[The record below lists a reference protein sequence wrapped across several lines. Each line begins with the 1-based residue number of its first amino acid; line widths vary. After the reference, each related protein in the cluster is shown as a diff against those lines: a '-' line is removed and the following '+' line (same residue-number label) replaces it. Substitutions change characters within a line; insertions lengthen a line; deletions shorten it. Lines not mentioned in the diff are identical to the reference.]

1 MIYKSTREEVQAYF
15 QSSALN
21 QSELKLLANYSLT
34 HYNAEKAKQADPDK
48 LLPDHFRQGGAVDT
62 LLTGTKEEFDAL
74 YHIADTS
81 KLPSDTIK
89 KIVDFAFQNFVAD
102 LQQTMEAQGV
112 TENIEE
118 VLNLSPLSD
127 EDIFPHV
134 IMGCNREE
142 YFLNRK
148 DDSRFNTCM
157 NTGKG
162 REYFESLVEAF
173 GKTILP
179 MDMYKN
185 IKEIVSS
192 FKNSERT
199 KFYFD
204 EKNFE
209 NNPNLDIYYQKII
222 YFTYQGIACKAM
234 LDILIVDKTNP
245 DRVVFHPIDIKTMA
259 EPAIDFP
266 VAAKRLRY
274 DIQAGWYK
282 IALLHC
288 NIAKQLTAAKRQFA
302 LNNFRFLA
310 ETTSQSYRNKA
321 LCFTMENSMVIIGI
335 NGKEEVRGPKGELY
349 KPGIL
354 GITQL
359 LEIYKYHSEK
369 KNFKDEKLLEEYPSE
384 IPFNWEY
391 SKLTSWF

>member
-15 QSSALN
+15 QSPALN
-21 QSELKLLANYSLT
+21 QSELKLLATYSLT
-34 HYNAEKAKQADPDK
+34 HYNIEKAKQADPDRF
-48 LLPDHFRQGGAVDT
+48 LPDHFRQGGAVDT
-62 LLTGTKEEFDAL
+62 LLTGTKEDFDKE
-74 YHIADTS
+74 YHIADAS
-81 KLPSDTIK
+81 KLPSETVQ
-89 KIVDFAFQNFVAD
+89 KIVDFAFQNFISE
-102 LQQTMEAQGV
+102 LQQEMETEGV
-112 TENIEE
+112 TESVEE
-118 VLNLSPLSD
+118 IIKSSPIKD
-127 EDIFPHV
+127 DDIFPHI

-142 YFLNRK
+142 YFTNRK
-148 DDSRFNTCM
+148 DDSRFSSAM
-157 NTGKG
+157 DKGRG
-162 REYFESLVEAF
+162 REYFNSLVEAY

-185 IKEIVSS
+185 IKEVVAS

-204 EKNFE
+204 EKNFKD
-209 NNPNLDIYYQKII
+209 NPNLDIYYQKII
-222 YFTYQGIACKAM
+222 YFTYQGIPCKAM

-245 DRVVFHPIDIKTMA
+245 TKVIFHPIDVKTLS

-266 VAAKRLRY
+266 NAAKRLRY

-288 NIAKQLTAAKRQFA
+288 DIAQQLTLAKRDFV

-310 ETTSQSYRNKA
+310 ETTSSSFRNKA
-321 LCFTMENSMVIIGI
+321 LVFTMQNDMVVIGI
-335 NGKEEVRGPKGELY
+335 NGKDEIRGPKGELY

-354 GITQL
+354 GIAQL
-359 LEIYKYHSEK
+359 LEIYKYHSSK
-369 KNFKDEKLLEEYPSE
+369 GNFKDEKILEDNPQE
-384 IPFNWEY
+384 IPFGWEY